1 MADLAIIC
9 FDPDV
14 FGRVMDP
21 ALKQPSQISEPTFT
35 IMDVSAIVEAEA
47 SKKKVVTVEK
57 DITIQVDVGLL
68 SALDTNPIDAEAY
81 RQVHTIDADLEA
93 HLQAV
98 ARDGAQVILGALF
111 GLPTQPSDDGPIAT
125 LPPPTTALPRTK
137 PLPKPK
143 PPTKWERFAAAKGI
157 QKTKRDRREWDEER
171 QEWVSRWGWKGKNKD
186 QEEQWIH
193 EVPNNAPDDY
203 DPAMEARKERKVR
216 VAKNEKQRER
226 NLAVAAAG
234 SQREREGAK
243 TKLNQTLAITRTS
256 TASMGRFD
264 KKLDG
269 DTKLKGIKR
278 QFAPNEVSAES
289 EKKSS
294 MDIIK
299 RLDRE
304 PSKSKRVRTD
314 AEAQE
319 SVRSGKDSLVNV
331 RKAIRHA
338 SKGSGGIALAKGL
351 KKEGGKAKGKAGKGK
366 R

>member
-1 MADLAIIC
+1 
-9 FDPDV
+9 
-14 FGRVMDP
+14 
-21 ALKQPSQISEPTFT
+21 
-35 IMDVSAIVEAEA
+35 MDVSAIVEAEA
-47 SKKKVVTVEK
+47 SKKKAVTVEK
-57 DITIQVDVGLL
+57 DIPIQIDIGLL
-68 SALDTNPIDAEAY
+68 SALDTNPIDTEAY
-81 RQVHTIDADLEA
+81 NTDLES

-125 LPPPTTALPRTK
+125 LPPPTAALPRAK
-137 PLPKPK
+137 PLPKPR

-171 QEWVSRWGWKGKNKD
+171 QEWVNRWGWKGKNKD

-193 EVPNNAPDDY
+193 EVPDNAPDDY
-203 DPAMEARKERKVR
+203 DPAVEARKERKAR

-226 NLAVAAAG
+226 NLNVAAASG
-234 SQREREGAK
+234 QREREETK
-243 TKLNQTLAITRTS
+243 SKLNRTLAVTRTS

-264 KKLDG
+264 KKLEG

-304 PSKSKRVRTD
+304 PPKSKRVRTD
-314 AEAQE
+314 AEAE
-319 SVRSGKDSLVNV
+319 DSRRSGKDGLVNV

-338 SKGSGGIALAKGL
+338 SKGNGGIALAKGL
-351 KKEGGKAKGKAGKGK
+351 KKQSGATKRKAGKGK
-366 R
+366 

>member
-1 MADLAIIC
+1 
-9 FDPDV
+9 
-14 FGRVMDP
+14 
-21 ALKQPSQISEPTFT
+21 
-35 IMDVSAIVEAEA
+35 MDVSAIVEAEA
-47 SKKKVVTVEK
+47 SKKKAITVEK
-57 DITIQVDVGLL
+57 DIPIQIDVGKFFRIETNH
-68 SALDTNPIDAEAY
+68 TNPLIWY
-81 RQVHTIDADLEA
+81 HSADLEA

-111 GLPTQPSDDGPIAT
+111 GLPTQSSDDGPIAS

-171 QEWVSRWGWKGKNKD
+171 QEWVNRWGWKGKNKD
-186 QEEQWIH
+186 KEEQWIH
-193 EVPNNAPDDY
+193 EVPDNAPDDH
-203 DPAMEARKERKVR
+203 DPAMEARKERKAR
-216 VAKNEKQRER
+216 VAKNEKQKER
-226 NLAVAAAG
+226 NLVVTAASG
-234 SQREREGAK
+234 QRERDETK
-243 TKLNQTLAITRTS
+243 SKLNRTLAVTRTS

-264 KKLDG
+264 KKLEG
-269 DTKLKGIKR
+269 DTKLKGVKR
-278 QFAPNEVSAES
+278 QFAPNEVLAES

-304 PSKSKRVRTD
+304 PKSKRARTD
-314 AEAQE
+314 AEAEE
-319 SVRSGKDSLVNV
+319 SMRSGKTGLVNV

-338 SKGSGGIALAKGL
+338 SKGSGNIALARGL
-351 KKEGGKAKGKAGKGK
+351 KAGKAKGKAGKGK

>member
-1 MADLAIIC
+1 
-9 FDPDV
+9 
-14 FGRVMDP
+14 
-21 ALKQPSQISEPTFT
+21 
-35 IMDVSAIVEAEA
+35 MDVSAIVEAEA
-47 SKKKVVTVEK
+47 SKKKAVTVEK
-57 DITIQVDVGLL
+57 DIPIQVDVGLL

-81 RQVHTIDADLEA
+81 R
-93 HLQAV
+93 QAV

-171 QEWVSRWGWKGKNKD
+171 QEWVNRWGWKGKNKD

-193 EVPNNAPDDY
+193 EVPDNAPDDY
-203 DPAMEARKERKVR
+203 DPAMEARKERKGR
-216 VAKNEKQRER
+216 VVKNEKQRER
-226 NLAVAAAG
+226 NLAIAAASG
-234 SQREREGAK
+234 QREREE
-243 TKLNQTLAITRTS
+243 TKS
-256 TASMGRFD
+256 KFD
-264 KKLDG
+264 KKLEG

-278 QFAPNEVSAES
+278 QFVPNEVSAES

-304 PSKSKRVRTD
+304 PPKSKRVRTD
-314 AEAQE
+314 AEAEE
-319 SVRSGKDSLVNV
+319 STRSGKDGLVNV
-331 RKAIRHA
+331 RKAIRYA

-351 KKEGGKAKGKAGKGK
+351 KREGGKAKGKAGKGK

>member
-1 MADLAIIC
+1 
-9 FDPDV
+9 
-14 FGRVMDP
+14 
-21 ALKQPSQISEPTFT
+21 
-35 IMDVSAIVEAEA
+35 MDVSAIVEAEA
-47 SKKKVVTVEK
+47 SKKKAVTVEK
-57 DITIQVDVGLL
+57 DIPIQIDIGLL
-68 SALDTNPIDAEAY
+68 SALDTNPIDTEAY
-81 RQVHTIDADLEA
+81 NTDLES

-125 LPPPTTALPRTK
+125 LPPPTTALPRAK

-171 QEWVSRWGWKGKNKD
+171 QEWVNRWGWKGKNKD

-193 EVPNNAPDDY
+193 EVPDNAPDDY
-203 DPAMEARKERKVR
+203 DPAVEARKERKAR
-216 VAKNEKQRER
+216 VTKNEKQRER
-226 NLAVAAAG
+226 NLNVAAVS
-234 SQREREGAK
+234 SQ
-243 TKLNQTLAITRTS
+243 LTRTS

-264 KKLDG
+264 KKLEG

-304 PSKSKRVRTD
+304 PPKSKRVRTD
-314 AEAQE
+314 AEAE
-319 SVRSGKDSLVNV
+319 DSRRSGKDGLVNV

-338 SKGSGGIALAKGL
+338 SKGNGGIALAKGL
-351 KKEGGKAKGKAGKGK
+351 KKQSGTTKRKAGKGK
-366 R
+366 

>member
-1 MADLAIIC
+1 
-9 FDPDV
+9 
-14 FGRVMDP
+14 
-21 ALKQPSQISEPTFT
+21 
-35 IMDVSAIVEAEA
+35 MDVSAIVEAEA
-47 SKKKVVTVEK
+47 SKKKAVTVEK
-57 DITIQVDVGLL
+57 DIPIQIDIGLL
-68 SALDTNPIDAEAY
+68 SALDTNPIDTEAY
-81 RQVHTIDADLEA
+81 NTDLES

-125 LPPPTTALPRTK
+125 LPPPTTALPRAK

-171 QEWVSRWGWKGKNKD
+171 QEWVNRWGWKGKNKD

-193 EVPNNAPDDY
+193 EVPDN
-203 DPAMEARKERKVR
+203 ARKERKAR
-216 VAKNEKQRER
+216 VTKNEKQRER
-226 NLAVAAAG
+226 NLNVAAVS
-234 SQREREGAK
+234 SQREREETK
-243 TKLNQTLAITRTS
+243 SKLNRTLAVTRTS

-264 KKLDG
+264 KKLEG

-304 PSKSKRVRTD
+304 PPKSKRVRTD
-314 AEAQE
+314 AEAE
-319 SVRSGKDSLVNV
+319 DSRRSGKDGLVNV

-338 SKGSGGIALAKGL
+338 SKGNGGIALAKGL
-351 KKEGGKAKGKAGKGK
+351 KKQSGATKRKAGKGK
-366 R
+366 

>member
-1 MADLAIIC
+1 
-9 FDPDV
+9 
-14 FGRVMDP
+14 
-21 ALKQPSQISEPTFT
+21 
-35 IMDVSAIVEAEA
+35 MDVSAIVEAEA
-47 SKKKVVTVEK
+47 SKRKAVTVEK
-57 DITIQVDVGLL
+57 DIPIQIDIGLL
-68 SALDTNPIDAEAY
+68 SALDTNPVDVDAY
-81 RQVHTIDADLEA
+81 NTDLEA

-125 LPPPTTALPRTK
+125 LPAPTTTLPRAK

-157 QKTKRDRREWDEER
+157 QKTVRDRRVWDEER
-171 QEWVSRWGWKGKNKD
+171 QEWVNRWGWNGKNKD

-193 EVPNNAPDDY
+193 EVPDNAPDDY
-203 DPAMEARKERKVR
+203 DPAMESRKERKAR
-216 VAKNEKQRER
+216 VDKNEKQKER
-226 NLAVAAAG
+226 NLTMAAAS
-234 SQREREGAK
+234 SQREREEVK
-243 TKLNQTLAITRTS
+243 SKLNRTLAITRTS

-278 QFAPNEVSAES
+278 QFAPNEVSADS

-304 PSKSKRVRTD
+304 PPKSKRVRTD
-314 AEAQE
+314 AEAE
-319 SVRSGKDSLVNV
+319 DSRRTGKDGLVNV

-351 KKEGGKAKGKAGKGK
+351 KKESGTAKRKAGKGK

>member
-1 MADLAIIC
+1 
-9 FDPDV
+9 
-14 FGRVMDP
+14 
-21 ALKQPSQISEPTFT
+21 
-35 IMDVSAIVEAEA
+35 MDVSAIVEAEA
-47 SKKKVVTVEK
+47 SKKKAVTVEK
-57 DITIQVDVGLL
+57 DIPIQVDVGLL

-81 RQVHTIDADLEA
+81 RQNCSIDLES

-111 GLPTQPSDDGPIAT
+111 GLPTQSSDDGPIAT

-171 QEWVSRWGWKGKNKD
+171 QEWVNRWGWKGKNKD

-193 EVPNNAPDDY
+193 EVPDNAPDDY
-203 DPAMEARKERKVR
+203 DPAIEARKERKAR

-226 NLAVAAAG
+226 NLTVAAASG
-234 SQREREGAK
+234 QREREETK
-243 TKLNQTLAITRTS
+243 SKLNRSLAITRAS

-278 QFAPNEVSAES
+278 QFVPNETSAES

-304 PSKSKRVRTD
+304 PPKSKRVRTD
-314 AEAQE
+314 AEAEE
-319 SVRSGKDSLVNV
+319 STRSGKDGLVNV

-338 SKGSGGIALAKGL
+338 SKGNGSIALAKGL
-351 KKEGGKAKGKAGKGK
+351 KKEAGKSKGRAGKGK

>member
-1 MADLAIIC
+1 
-9 FDPDV
+9 
-14 FGRVMDP
+14 
-21 ALKQPSQISEPTFT
+21 
-35 IMDVSAIVEAEA
+35 MDVSAIVEAEA
-47 SKKKVVTVEK
+47 SKKKAVTVEK
-57 DITIQVDVGLL
+57 DIPIQIDIGLL
-68 SALDTNPIDAEAY
+68 SALDTNPIDTEAY
-81 RQVHTIDADLEA
+81 NTDLES

-125 LPPPTTALPRTK
+125 LPPPTTALPRAK

-171 QEWVSRWGWKGKNKD
+171 QEWVNRWGWKGKNKD

-193 EVPNNAPDDY
+193 EVPDNAPDDY
-203 DPAMEARKERKVR
+203 DPAVEARKERKAR
-216 VAKNEKQRER
+216 VTKNEKQRER
-226 NLAVAAAG
+226 NLNVAAVS
-234 SQREREGAK
+234 SQREREETK
-243 TKLNQTLAITRTS
+243 SKLNRTLAVTRTS

-264 KKLDG
+264 KKLEG

-304 PSKSKRVRTD
+304 PPKSKRVRTD
-314 AEAQE
+314 AEAE
-319 SVRSGKDSLVNV
+319 DSRRSGKDGLVNV

-338 SKGSGGIALAKGL
+338 SKGNGGIALAKGL
-351 KKEGGKAKGKAGKGK
+351 KKQSGATKRKAGKGK
-366 R
+366 

>member
-1 MADLAIIC
+1 
-9 FDPDV
+9 
-14 FGRVMDP
+14 
-21 ALKQPSQISEPTFT
+21 
-35 IMDVSAIVEAEA
+35 MDVSAIVEAEA
-47 SKKKVVTVEK
+47 SKKKAVIVEK
-57 DITIQVDVGLL
+57 DIPIQVDVGLL
-68 SALDTNPIDAEAY
+68 STLDTNPIDAEAY
-81 RQVHTIDADLEA
+81 SADLEA

-98 ARDGAQVILGALF
+98 ARDGAQVIIGALF

-157 QKTKRDRREWDEER
+157 QKKKRDRREWDEER
-171 QEWVSRWGWKGKNKD
+171 QEWVNRWGWKGKNKD

-193 EVPNNAPDDY
+193 EVPDNAPDDY
-203 DPAMEARKERKVR
+203 DPAMEARKERKAR
-216 VAKNEKQRER
+216 VAKNEKQKER
-226 NLAVAAAG
+226 NLTVAAAS
-234 SQREREGAK
+234 SQRERDERK
-243 TKLNQTLAITRTS
+243 SKLNRTLAITRSS

-264 KKLDG
+264 KELEG
-269 DTKLKGIKR
+269 DTKLKGVKR
-278 QFAPNEVSAES
+278 QFAPNEASAES

-304 PSKSKRVRTD
+304 PPKSKRVRTD
-314 AEAQE
+314 AEAE
-319 SVRSGKDSLVNV
+319 ENMRSGKDGLVNV

-351 KKEGGKAKGKAGKGK
+351 NKVSRKAKGKANKGK
-366 R
+366 

>member
-1 MADLAIIC
+1 
-9 FDPDV
+9 
-14 FGRVMDP
+14 
-21 ALKQPSQISEPTFT
+21 
-35 IMDVSAIVEAEA
+35 MDVSAIVEAEA
-47 SKKKVVTVEK
+47 SKKKAITVEK
-57 DITIQVDVGLL
+57 DIPIQIDVGLL

-81 RQVHTIDADLEA
+81 SADLEA

-111 GLPTQPSDDGPIAT
+111 GLPTQSSDDGPIAS

-143 PPTKWERFAAAKGI
+143 PPTKWERFAAVKGI

-171 QEWVSRWGWKGKNKD
+171 QEWANRWGWKGKNKD
-186 QEEQWIH
+186 KEEQWIH
-193 EVPNNAPDDY
+193 EVPDNAPDDH
-203 DPAMEARKERKVR
+203 DPAMEARKERKAR
-216 VAKNEKQRER
+216 VAKNEKQKER
-226 NLAVAAAG
+226 NLVVTAASG
-234 SQREREGAK
+234 QRERDETK
-243 TKLNQTLAITRTS
+243 SKLNRTLAVTRTS

-264 KKLDG
+264 KKLEG
-269 DTKLKGIKR
+269 DTKLKGVKR
-278 QFAPNEVSAES
+278 QFAPNEVLAES

-304 PSKSKRVRTD
+304 PKSKRARTD
-314 AEAQE
+314 AEAEE
-319 SVRSGKDSLVNV
+319 SMRSGKTGLVNV

-338 SKGSGGIALAKGL
+338 SKGSGNIALARGL
-351 KKEGGKAKGKAGKGK
+351 KAGKAKGKAGKGK

>member
-1 MADLAIIC
+1 
-9 FDPDV
+9 
-14 FGRVMDP
+14 
-21 ALKQPSQISEPTFT
+21 
-35 IMDVSAIVEAEA
+35 MDVSAIIEAEA
-47 SKKKVVTVEK
+47 SKKKAVIVEK
-57 DITIQVDVGLL
+57 DIPIQIDVGLL

-81 RQVHTIDADLEA
+81 R
-93 HLQAV
+93 QAV

-125 LPPPTTALPRTK
+125 LPPPTTTLPRTK

-171 QEWVSRWGWKGKNKD
+171 QEWVNRWGWKGKNKD
-186 QEEQWIH
+186 KEEQWIH
-193 EVPNNAPDDY
+193 EVPDNAPNDY

-216 VAKNEKQRER
+216 VVKNEKQKER
-226 NLAVAAAG
+226 NLVVSAA
-234 SQREREGAK
+234 SNQREREETK
-243 TKLNQTLAITRTS
+243 SKLNRTLAITRTS

-264 KKLDG
+264 KKLEG

-278 QFAPNEVSAES
+278 QFVPNEVSADS

-299 RLDRE
+299 RLDRV
-304 PSKSKRVRTD
+304 PPKSKRVRTD
-314 AEAQE
+314 AEAEE
-319 SVRSGKDSLVNV
+319 SVRSGKDGLVNV

-338 SKGSGGIALAKGL
+338 SKGSGSIALAKGL
-351 KKEGGKAKGKAGKGK
+351 KRGVGKAKGKAGKGK

>member
-1 MADLAIIC
+1 
-9 FDPDV
+9 
-14 FGRVMDP
+14 
-21 ALKQPSQISEPTFT
+21 
-35 IMDVSAIVEAEA
+35 MDVSAIVEAEA
-47 SKKKVVTVEK
+47 SKKKAVTVEK
-57 DITIQVDVGLL
+57 DIPIQIDIGLL
-68 SALDTNPIDAEAY
+68 SALDTNPIDTEAY
-81 RQVHTIDADLEA
+81 NTDLES

-125 LPPPTTALPRTK
+125 LPPPTTALPRAK

-171 QEWVSRWGWKGKNKD
+171 QEWVNRWGWKGKNKD

-193 EVPNNAPDDY
+193 EVPDNAPDDY
-203 DPAMEARKERKVR
+203 DPAVEARKERKAR

-226 NLAVAAAG
+226 NLNVAAASG
-234 SQREREGAK
+234 Q
-243 TKLNQTLAITRTS
+243 LTRTS

-264 KKLDG
+264 KKLEG
-269 DTKLKGIKR
+269 DTKLKGVKR
-278 QFAPNEVSAES
+278 QYAPNEVSAES

-304 PSKSKRVRTD
+304 PPKSKRVRTD
-314 AEAQE
+314 AEAE
-319 SVRSGKDSLVNV
+319 DSRRSGKDGLVNV

-338 SKGSGGIALAKGL
+338 SKGNGGIALAKGL
-351 KKEGGKAKGKAGKGK
+351 KKQSGTTKRKAGKGK
-366 R
+366 